1 APQRTVGRERRR
13 RRTALLSPPVLE
25 RDVLA
30 ERADVDE
37 VLAVGGE
44 PGCSLPHQQRAFAN
58 RTAASHRL
66 PRDPHRRD
74 YSEAVALEKPK
85 RRPPPSPAWP
95 RRSPFA
101 RCARVLPRDARTTL
115 ALG

>member
-1 APQRTVGRERRR
+1 GLERAGGAEAPPRTVGRDRRR

-44 PGCSLPHQQRAFAN
+44 PGCSLPHQQRALAN
-58 RTAASHRL
+58 RAAASHGL
-66 PRDPHRRD
+66 PCDPHPRD
-74 YSEAVALEKPK
+74 YSEAVGLEKTK
-85 RRPPPSPAWP
+85 RPPLPFPSLP
-95 RRSPFA
+95 RR
-101 RCARVLPRDARTTL
+101 
-115 ALG
+115 